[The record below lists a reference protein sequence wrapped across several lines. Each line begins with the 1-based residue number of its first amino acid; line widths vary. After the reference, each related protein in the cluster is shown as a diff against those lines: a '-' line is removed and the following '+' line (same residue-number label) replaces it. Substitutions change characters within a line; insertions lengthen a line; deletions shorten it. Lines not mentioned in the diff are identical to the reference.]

1 MVVVLPALAIALP
14 KPSPASWNTGIPIGF
29 IGMANRIVAPVF
41 ILLQFYAQVQEFRR
55 QNGEPGSLSL
65 LSLGLQTLVM
75 ALMSVRKFA
84 RLGSPHYDAGDV
96 DKMPFVV
103 RLLETLPI
111 LHAWGMLAINYAAC
125 AVGYALLICCY
136 ALGRHGEGVV
146 LDEERSRLLG

>member
-1 MVVVLPALAIALP
+1 MVCSICELEAVESVLGPESLCQQLS
-14 KPSPASWNTGIPIGF
+14 KPSYPA
-29 IGMANRIVAPVF
+29 
-41 ILLQFYAQVQEFRR
+41 
-55 QNGEPGSLSL
+55 PGSLSL

-75 ALMSVRKFA
+75 ALVSVRWFA

-111 LHAWGMLAINYAAC
+111 LYAWGMLAINYAAC